1 MIVAEPY
8 QRDGD
13 PRTYLRDLKRADSV
27 PPGYV
32 NTGLADMPTGFDKIE
47 WDGQRAT
54 PPTLTAE
61 EKLDRLPL
69 LPPRVLRALVARAAP
84 SATAAQRA
92 AAGVV
97 LDAALAAIEAA
108 RAQAQSARVV
118 GPG

>member
-32 NTGLADMPTGFDKIE
+32 NTGLTDMPTGLERLE
-47 WDGQRAT
+47 WDGQTAS
-54 PPTLTAE
+54 PTVLTAE

>member
-32 NTGLADMPTGFDKIE
+32 NTGLADMPTGFERLE
-47 WDGQRAT
+47 WDGQTAS
-54 PPTLTAE
+54 PTVLTAE

-69 LPPRVLRALVARAAP
+69 LPLRALVARAAP